1 MQIDRLFEIVHILL
15 NQKITTTRELAERFE
30 VTKRTILRD
39 INTLSLAGIPITTS
53 AGKGGGISIHDTYKL
68 DKTYLSDGER
78 EQILLGLQTLLPT
91 RQINSEDI
99 INKLSSFFDVDKN
112 SWIEVEYSSWS
123 HPTVD
128 KDKFEKLKNA
138 TIYSHSIRFIYS
150 NGNGLTSERTVNPL
164 KLVFKNNSWYLS
176 AYCLSKNDYRF
187 FKLSRISNLSVLK
200 DSFDKSKYHISTSEK
215 KMQYTEFFNLKAIFS
230 SEVAYR
236 VYDEFNNQDIVK
248 NNNGTLTVTTK
259 FLNTHW
265 TTSYFLSFGANVKI
279 ISPVVLQKEIKDIF
293 NNIQN
298 IYSNSDI

>member
-15 NQKITTTRELAERFE
+15 NQKITTTRELAERFG

-39 INTLSLAGIPITTS
+39 INTLSLAGIPITT
-53 AGKGGGISIHDTYKL
+53 YKL
-68 DKTYLSDGER
+68 DKTYLSDNER

-99 INKLSSFFDVDKN
+99 INKLSSFFDVDKS
-112 SWIEVEYSSWS
+112 SWIEVDYSSWA

-150 NGNGLTSERTVNPL
+150 NGNGLTRERTVNPL

-200 DSFDKSKYHISTSEK
+200 DSFDKSKYNIR
-215 KMQYTEFFNLKAIFS
+215 NFS
-230 SEVAYR
+230 
-236 VYDEFNNQDIVK
+236 I
-248 NNNGTLTVTTK
+248 
-259 FLNTHW
+259 
-265 TTSYFLSFGANVKI
+265 
-279 ISPVVLQKEIKDIF
+279 
-293 NNIQN
+293 
-298 IYSNSDI
+298 